1 MERRLIDININGFN
15 LILFLLVLIVII
27 YTYLC
32 LKLERKTKELLTKIK
47 KLEIDKE
54 FEDSVEQL
62 QKVKNTLL
70 SDINNLKNEYESYK
84 EKIDNS
90 INKINEHEDLIQSY
104 KNEIENSEKE
114 FENLRK
120 SIYQITELSINE
132 KAKNVDFYKI
142 FISEEDIQEIEELNI
157 IKSKI
162 SGLRNEN
169 GVCNVLNKLIWTE
182 YFQKPVNELC
192 IRVFGKENKCGI
204 YKITNLKTKQCYIG
218 QSIHIQERIKTHIK
232 NGLGINNCSTNKLYS
247 SMNKDKI
254 WNFKFELVEECDQ
267 KELNKKEKLWIETFQ
282 SNIYGLNSTG
292 GNN

>member
-1 MERRLIDININGFN
+1 MNINGFN

-32 LKLERKTKELLTKIK
+32 LKLEKKTKELLIKIK
-47 KLEIDKE
+47 KLKIDKK

-62 QKVKNTLL
+62 QEIKNTLL
-70 SDINNLKNEYESYK
+70 SDIDNLKNEYESYK

-90 INKINEHEDLIQSY
+90 INKINEHEELIQSY
-104 KNEIENSEKE
+104 KNEIDNSEKE

-132 KAKNVDFYKI
+132 KAKDVNFYKI
-142 FISEEDIQEIEELNI
+142 SISEDEIKEIEELNI
-157 IKSKI
+157 IKNKI
-162 SGLRNEN
+162 SGLKN
-169 GVCNVLNKLIWTE
+169 GNGNGIYNILNKLIWTE

-192 IRVFGKENKCGI
+192 TRIFGKEKKCGI

-218 QSIHIQERIKTHIK
+218 QSVYIQERIKTHIK

-267 KELNKKEKLWIETFQ
+267 KELNKKEKMWIETFQ